1 MLVAAVLYCLFHDVM
16 TRLTR
21 RADVGWIE
29 EQDGVTLMPDQVMG
43 DGGYGYLG
51 LGQAPLA

>member
-1 MLVAAVLYCLFHDVM
+1 VLVAAVLYCLFHDVM